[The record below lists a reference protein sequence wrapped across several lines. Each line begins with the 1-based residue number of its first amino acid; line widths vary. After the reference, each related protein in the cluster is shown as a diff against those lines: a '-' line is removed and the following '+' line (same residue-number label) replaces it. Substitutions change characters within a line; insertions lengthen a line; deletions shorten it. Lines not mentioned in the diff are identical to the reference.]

1 MKPAALTLA
10 LLASAIPSVARAAD
24 LPCGP
29 AEKGTVELDGLTDDW
44 KDVDGIDAGGR
55 DANASFTVKCNID
68 PGALYLLVDV
78 RDDYFVRT
86 PKARPGE
93 DHLALTIA
101 GKRAVLYPGNS
112 GDIPLKQVPP
122 WKGMKAVSALQE
134 HGWAVE
140 IGIPLDKLPG
150 YKPGTPSL
158 SYSLAFADSD
168 SKASLK
174 TERTVGTSGRI
185 AFAEGESVIEAFL
198 KDRGLK
204 RSDVWWEKPI
214 SLGRKSGGRAF
225 FAGKYLAV
233 ISDGYVFIELPFRER
248 KDLKDARVL
257 DLAGDGRGAVVMR
270 YLEKGTNGA
279 PTKAGGGGGPV
290 SGQREVIAAF
300 RATDDRV
307 SRVFAAEVGKQQG
320 PSRIED
326 KVSFIKRG
334 RATDILIEAGAASG
348 WTAASYQESPA
359 EDMVPVMLPWSDD
372 RKARY
377 QFEGDEYRRQ

>member
-1 MKPAALTLA
+1 MKPAELTVA
-10 LLASAIPSVARAAD
+10 LLVAALPSLAAAAD

-29 AEKGTVELDGLTDDW
+29 AEKGTVELDGVTDDW

-86 PKARPGE
+86 GKARPGE
-93 DHLALTIA
+93 DHLSLTIA
-101 GKRAVLYPGNS
+101 GKRVALYPGNAAEV
-112 GDIPLKQVPP
+112 PLKEVPP

-140 IGIPLDKLPG
+140 LGIPLDKLPG

-158 SYSLAFADSD
+158 SYSLTFADCD
-168 SKASLK
+168 AKASLK

-185 AFAEGESVIEAFL
+185 AFAEGESTIEAFL

-204 RSDVWWEKPI
+204 RSDVWWERPI
-214 SLGRKSGGRAF
+214 SLGRKAGGRVF

-233 ISDGYVFIELPFRER
+233 VSDGYVFIELPFRER
-248 KDLKDARVL
+248 KDLKDARVV
-257 DLAGDGRGAVVMR
+257 DLAGDGRGALVMR
-270 YLEKGTNGA
+270 YVEKSAN
-279 PTKAGGGGGPV
+279 
-290 SGQREVIAAF
+290 GQRDVIAAF
-300 RATDDRV
+300 RASDDRL

-320 PSRIED
+320 GNRVED

-334 RATDILIEAGAASG
+334 RATDVLIEAGAATG

-377 QFEGDEYRRQ
+377 QFQGDEYRRQ